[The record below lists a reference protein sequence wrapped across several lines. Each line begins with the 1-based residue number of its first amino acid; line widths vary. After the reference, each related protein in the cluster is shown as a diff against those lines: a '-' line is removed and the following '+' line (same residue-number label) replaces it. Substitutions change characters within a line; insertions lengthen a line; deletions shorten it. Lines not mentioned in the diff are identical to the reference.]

1 MEGLHVMYYVIKTSV
16 VLKISPLMVS
26 NFCCEILCSLRRVAV
41 APLSQLIF
49 QNRSGTPWRGLVCIH
64 FGGIPGPLTVE
75 FLVFRL
81 NAV

>member
-1 MEGLHVMYYVIKTSV
+1 MEGLHVMYYVIKTLV

-49 QNRSGTPWRGLVCIH
+49 QNRSGTPWRGLVCMYVCTYFVVYTCLRISY
-64 FGGIPGPLTVE
+64 LDT
-75 FLVFRL
+75 
-81 NAV
+81 